1 MEVWNEQY
9 ACRKTLADNRPRIRG
24 RFARNDEP
32 GEIPK
37 AACSTRE
44 EDEDD
49 FWVKKKKKCFFLI
62 VFFFYF
68 TGFSEGI
75 FFGIFPPQLLNS

>member
-1 MEVWNEQY
+1 MEEMNDEQY
-9 ACRKTLADNRPRIRG
+9 ACRKTLADNRPRVRG

-49 FWVKKKKKCFFLI
+49 FWVQNL
-62 VFFFYF
+62 FFFYYF
-68 TGFSEGI
+68 TFTA
-75 FFGIFPPQLLNS
+75 F